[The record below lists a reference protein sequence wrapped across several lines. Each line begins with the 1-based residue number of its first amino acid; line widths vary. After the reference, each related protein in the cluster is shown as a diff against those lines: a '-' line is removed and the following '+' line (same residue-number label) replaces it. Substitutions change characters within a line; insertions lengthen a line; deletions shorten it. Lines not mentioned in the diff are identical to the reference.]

1 MGHKH
6 KAPRPSP
13 LTLLAIFHARALGVP
28 FRVISEET
36 QIAESTLNR
45 WFKEWGH
52 ERHLYHR
59 LIAPFSEKNE
69 KRILLAVI
77 RQKGM
82 KLPQVCGAPRLFNL
96 DPTEKAP

>member
-1 MGHKH
+1 MGHKR
-6 KAPRPSP
+6 KAPHPSP
-13 LTLLAIFHARALGVP
+13 LTILAIFHARSLGVP
-28 FRVISEET
+28 FRIIAQET
-36 QIAESTLNR
+36 KIAESTLNR
-45 WFKEWGH
+45 WYREWGH

-77 RQKGM
+77 RQKNM